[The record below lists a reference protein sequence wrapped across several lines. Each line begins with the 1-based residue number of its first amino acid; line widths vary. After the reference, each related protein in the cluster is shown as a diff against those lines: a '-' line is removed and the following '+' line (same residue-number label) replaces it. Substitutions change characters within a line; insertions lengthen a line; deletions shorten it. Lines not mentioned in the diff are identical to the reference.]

1 MPPGCQVE
9 FFGKLEAVSLPGNAS
24 EVLELLG
31 WETFEKLKAIILPE
45 YASKMPGWETFGK
58 LKGITLREQV
68 SADAR

>member
-31 WETFEKLKAIILPE
+31 GETFEKLKAIMLAE
-45 YASKMPGWETFGK
+45 SASEMPCCATFGK
-58 LKGITLREQV
+58 I
-68 SADAR
+68 